1 MHTSSAVN
9 CHTDHD
15 LHRQT
20 NIEQGISEFLNRD
33 KTVKAGPLK
42 ANPQKAV

>member
-1 MHTSSAVN
+1 MTYIDSEFVS
-9 CHTDHD
+9 
-15 LHRQT
+15 QT
-20 NIEQGISEFLNRD
+20 NIEQGISEFLNRY

>member
-1 MHTSSAVN
+1 MTYIESEFVS
-9 CHTDHD
+9 
-15 LHRQT
+15 QT
-20 NIEQGISEFLNRD
+20 NIEQGISEFLNWD